1 MAMLNGD
8 HADSAYGIVPVQ
20 LLPNMQWLTQISA
33 PIAMSTQDSLGRAQG
48 PLAFRKPQRISIT
61 VPQSVYD
68 FLLMKSSYEGRS
80 LSNYASYLLE
90 RSATE
95 K

>member
-1 MAMLNGD
+1 MG
-8 HADSAYGIVPVQ
+8 
-20 LLPNMQWLTQISA
+20 TQE
-33 PIAMSTQDSLGRAQG
+33 SLGGAQR

-68 FLLMKSSYEGRS
+68 YLMKKSSYEGRS

-90 RSATE
+90 RSAKE